1 MQVERRSQDERRAA
15 TRQALMSAAR
25 DLFAA
30 KGYAATGTPEIVA
43 AAGVTRG
50 ALYHHFADKL
60 ALFEAV
66 VEAEHAAVAD
76 AITAVAEGAE
86 APPDMIDALVKG
98 GEAFLAAMQDE
109 GRRRI
114 MLIDAPAILGPEALD
129 VINQRYGQR
138 TLVEGVR
145 CALEAGVLADVPVEP
160 TAQLLGALFDRA
172 ALAPESEEPAY
183 RHAMETVIRG
193 LRKPALQP

>member
-1 MQVERRSQDERRAA
+1 MQEARRTQEERREATRRA
-15 TRQALMSAAR
+15 LMEAAR
-25 DLFAA
+25 RLFAES
-30 KGYAATGTPEIVA
+30 GYAATGTPEIVT

-66 VEAEHAAVAD
+66 VEAEHAEVAATITGVAD
-76 AITAVAEGAE
+76 SAE
-86 APPDMIDALVKG
+86 APPDMIDALVAG
-98 GEAFLAAMQDE
+98 GEAFLAAMQDP

-114 MLIDAPAILGPEALD
+114 MLIDAPAVLGPEKLD
-129 VINQRYGQR
+129 AINQRYGQR

-145 CALEAGVLADVPVEP
+145 CARDAGVLSDVPVEP

-172 ALAPESEEPAY
+172 ALAPEAELQAY
-183 RHAMETVIRG
+183 RAAMESVIRG
-193 LRKPALQP
+193 LRNRAG